1 MVAVNGQRDPRHAV
15 QLKSRVAEMRRCCS
29 GVAVTLEAQSPP
41 LCQKRKAAVESP
53 PLRIEGSGTPPAAAA
68 SAITLSLFRLQ
79 QGSED
84 DWSVVSGQRPVAI
97 RVPVQGDDG
106 ADCLRRARRTREAL
120 Y

>member
-1 MVAVNGQRDPRHAV
+1 MDGGTRASRRAV
-15 QLKSRVAEMRRCCS
+15 QLKGWVAEMRRCDS

-68 SAITLSLFRLQ
+68 SAIMLSLFRLQ
-79 QGSED
+79 QRGED
-84 DWSVVSGQRPVAI
+84 EWSVAI
-97 RVPVQGDDG
+97 RVPIQGDGG
-106 ADCLRRARRTREAL
+106 AGCLRRARRTREAL